1 MADEFG
7 GDVPIDEV
15 GGGAEGV
22 PDTGGDAAEGGAWPA
37 DVQAA
42 YTKKTQALAD
52 ERKQWDGQRAQQQQ
66 QLQQYAQQ
74 IQQQGYA
81 QQQQQYQQQQR
92 TQQGQQGQQPS
103 MLDQLRQM
111 PYLDGNTAAQLA
123 ERLVTEGINPLQ
135 NQIRQRDQALAQ
147 LNKDY
152 TALRNWMG
160 QNQGKQAEKELDARF
175 VQLRDQHGLP
185 DEEVINE
192 LLKDIYYSHEGSD
205 LNQAYPGMAGD
216 RIKGLRKAFRE
227 MDRQTALKARQSPFP
242 AKGGE
247 MSPTSGATGGYKTP
261 QERTNELWPML
272 NPGQNE

>member
-15 GGGAEGV
+15 GGGTEIV

-92 TQQGQQGQQPS
+92 TQQGQQGQNPS

-135 NQIRQRDQALAQ
+135 NQLRQRDQAFAQ
-147 LNKDY
+147 LHKDY
-152 TALRNWMG
+152 STLRVTVG
-160 QNQGKQAEKELDARF
+160 QSQGKQAERDLDARF
-175 VQLRDQHGLP
+175 VQLRDEHGLP

-227 MDRQTALKARQSPFP
+227 MDRQEVLKSKQSPFP

>member
-1 MADEFG
+1 MAEDFG
-7 GDVPIDEV
+7 VDAPIEEV
-15 GGGAEGV
+15 GGGTEV
-22 PDTGGDAAEGGAWPA
+22 TPDTGGDAAEGGAWPA

-52 ERKQWDGQRAQQQQ
+52 ERKHWDGQRAQQQA

-135 NQIRQRDQALAQ
+135 EQLRQRDVALTK

-152 TALRNWMG
+152 SSLRDWMG
-160 QNQGKQAEKELDARF
+160 KNQGVQAERDLDARF
-175 VQLRDQHGLP
+175 VQLRDEHGLP

-227 MDRQTALKARQSPFP
+227 MDRQEVLKSKQSPFP

>member
-1 MADEFG
+1 MAEDFG
-7 GDVPIDEV
+7 VDAPIEEL
-15 GGGAEGV
+15 GGGTEV
-22 PDTGGDAAEGGAWPA
+22 TPDTGGDAAEGGAWPA

-92 TQQGQQGQQPS
+92 TQQGQQGQNPS

-135 NQIRQRDQALAQ
+135 NQLRQRDQAFAQ
-147 LNKDY
+147 LHKDY
-152 TALRNWMG
+152 STLRETVG
-160 QNQGKQAEKELDARF
+160 QSQGKQAERDLDARF
-175 VQLRDQHGLP
+175 VQLRDEHGLP

-216 RIKGLRKAFRE
+216 RINGLRKAFRE